1 MNGLIRR
8 LRLGPRS
15 PSPVLYVLLA
25 VVLMSLVLFVRSQ
38 VQGSLL
44 GIEMP
49 QFNLDQREWIILL
62 GVFGAITGWVIS
74 SIVAVRNSIRQHTMN
89 ILLQSRLSQTY
100 VDRASLVH
108 ARYFHPLGIRYL
120 TEEEVHTSAPEAQ
133 LPALRYVLSYLEFIA
148 VGIRFGD
155 LDEKLMR
162 RTLRDLVCSLYEI
175 SGALLKVS
183 RQGPVVGGVP
193 RSATTPTTLDNLSWL
208 YDYWFD
214 ERKQRPRVLVSKDSN
229 SKGGEQET
237 ILVEI
242 VRPNGPRTAGGN
254 DA

>member
-1 MNGLIRR
+1 
-8 LRLGPRS
+8 
-15 PSPVLYVLLA
+15 LYVLLA
-25 VVLMSLVLFVRSQ
+25 VVLTSLVLFVRSQ
-38 VQGSLL
+38 TKGSLL

-49 QFNLDQREWIILL
+49 QFYLDQREWIILL

-100 VDRASLVH
+100 VDRAALVH

-120 TEEEVHTSAPEAQ
+120 TEEEVHTTAPEAQ
-133 LPALRYVLSYLEFIA
+133 LAALRYVLSYLEFIA
-148 VGIRFGD
+148 VGIRYGD

-175 SGALLKVS
+175 SGALLTVG
-183 RQGPVVGGVP
+183 RQGPSASGVP
-193 RSATTPTTLDNLSWL
+193 RTATTPTTLDNLSWL
-208 YDYWFD
+208 YEYWFD
-214 ERKQRPRVLVSKDSN
+214 ERKQRPRVLITKESN
-229 SKGGEQET
+229 SQGGEKER

-242 VRPNGPRTAGGN
+242 VRPSGSLTVGAN